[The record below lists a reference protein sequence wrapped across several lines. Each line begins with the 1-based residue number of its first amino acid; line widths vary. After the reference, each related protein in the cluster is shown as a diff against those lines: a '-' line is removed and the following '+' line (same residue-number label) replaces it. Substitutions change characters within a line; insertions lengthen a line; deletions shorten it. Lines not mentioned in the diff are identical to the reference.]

1 MNVEKNSPANVE
13 DTQCWPQPYLIKRGR
28 PSISN
33 IYRNNKD
40 ADTTEQGMYPDD
52 FLRDTAK
59 GKLTCTKKHLNT

>member
-1 MNVEKNSPANVE
+1 MLATALFDKKGAGPLF
-13 DTQCWPQPYLIKRGR
+13 Q
-28 PSISN
+28 
-33 IYRNNKD
+33 IYIEIID